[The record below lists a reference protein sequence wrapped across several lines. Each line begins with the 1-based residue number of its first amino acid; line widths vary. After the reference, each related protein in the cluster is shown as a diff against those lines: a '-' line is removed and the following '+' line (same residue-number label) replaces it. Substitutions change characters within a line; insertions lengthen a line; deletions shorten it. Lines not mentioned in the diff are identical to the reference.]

1 LTQSKEDR
9 RRARDSSLDLD
20 AESLHALA
28 EAFVQLGAK
37 YFDEITE
44 RRVFPDVTG
53 SDLQIRFDEPPPK
66 EGASLK
72 TLIDDC
78 RDVIAGSRHNGH
90 PRFFGYVASPSTPV
104 GAFADLLAST
114 INPSVT
120 SWRSSP
126 AATQIEQT
134 VVRWLGALIGY
145 DDNAHGLLTSG
156 GSMANLT
163 ALLIA
168 HRNRS
173 KSDVAETG
181 IQNSGPRMTI
191 YASDQVHFSIIKAA
205 DILGLGHESV
215 RLAPTDDRF
224 CVDVAAMRAAI
235 ERDRQQGLKPF
246 CVVGSAG
253 TAATGAIDSLIE
265 LGKIAREHD
274 LWFHI
279 DGAYG
284 APAAMIAD
292 QKPAFTGLELADSV
306 SLDPH
311 KWLYTPVDCGC
322 LLFRDAAAARKT
334 FTAEADYV
342 KVHELA
348 EIESFA
354 FWDYG
359 IELSR
364 RFRALKI
371 WLTLKYYGAQRI
383 AAAIAGDIAIANY
396 MAECVSRDSEFELL
410 APVQL
415 SICCFRYVP
424 ARLRAKL
431 ESAIPPT
438 GAQASRLHLRNSSNR
453 DGCAPVDDEGER
465 IESEIN
471 RLNEQIMYRVQR
483 GGQAYLSNAML
494 RGKFALRACII
505 NFRTTRADIDLT
517 LQTVRD
523 VARQIEIENGA

>member
-1 LTQSKEDR
+1 LTEAHKKES
-9 RRARDSSLDLD
+9 RARGSSLDLD
-20 AESLHALA
+20 AENLHALA
-28 EAFVQLGAK
+28 EAFVQFSTE
-37 YFDEITE
+37 YFGSVAN
-44 RRVFPDVTG
+44 RRVFPEVTG
-53 SDLQIRFDEPPPK
+53 SDLRIRFDEPPPQ
-66 EGASLK
+66 EPASLK
-72 TLIDDC
+72 ALMEDC
-78 RDVIAGSRHNGH
+78 RDVIEGSRHNGH
-90 PRFFGYVASPSTPV
+90 PRFFGYVASPSTPI

-114 INPSVT
+114 LNASVT

-126 AATQIEQT
+126 SATQIEQT
-134 VVRWLGALIGY
+134 AVRWLGALIGY
-145 DDNAHGLLTSG
+145 DDNASGVLTSG

-173 KSDVAETG
+173 AGVSENG

-205 DILGLGHESV
+205 GILGLGHEAV
-215 RLAPTDDRF
+215 RLVPTDDRF
-224 CVDVAAMRAAI
+224 CIDVVALGEAI
-235 ERDRQQGLKPF
+235 ARDRERGLKPF

-253 TAATGAIDSLIE
+253 TAATGAIDSLAEI
-265 LGKIAREHD
+265 GKIAREHD

-284 APAAMIAD
+284 APAAMIGERR
-292 QKPAFTGLELADSV
+292 PAFAGLELADSV

-322 LLFRDAAAARKT
+322 LLLRDASAARKT

-342 KVHELA
+342 KVHESA

-364 RFRALKI
+364 RFRALKV

-383 AAAIAGDIAIANY
+383 AEAIADDIAMANY
-396 MAECVSRDSEFELL
+396 MAQCVDGDSQLELL

-424 ARLRAKL
+424 AQRRAEL
-431 ESAIPPT
+431 DAAATEA
-438 GAQASRLHLRNSSNR
+438 
-453 DGCAPVDDEGER
+453 ER
-465 IESEIN
+465 ALVEQKIN

-505 NFRTTRADIDLT
+505 NFRTTQADIDLT

-523 VARQIEIENGA
+523 VARQIETENGD

>member
-1 LTQSKEDR
+1 LTETVKEEPV
-9 RRARDSSLDLD
+9 ARNSSLDIDD
-20 AESLHALA
+20 AELRALA
-28 EAFVQLGAK
+28 KAFAGLSTE
-37 YFDEITE
+37 YFAGVAE
-44 RRVFPDVTG
+44 RRVFTSATG
-53 SDLQIRFDEPPPK
+53 AELRNRFDEPPPHHQAPL
-66 EGASLK
+66 ESL
-72 TLIDDC
+72 INDC
-78 RDVIAGSRHNGH
+78 REIIDGSRHNGH

-104 GAFADLLAST
+104 GAFADLLASSL
-114 INPSVT
+114 NASVT

-145 DDNAHGLLTSG
+145 DEDARGLLTSG
-156 GSMANLT
+156 GSLANLT

-168 HRNRS
+168 HRS
-173 KSDVAETG
+173 QSPASISETG

-215 RLAPTDDRF
+215 RLIPTDDQFR
-224 CVDVAAMRAAI
+224 VETAALRSAM
-235 ERDRQQGLKPF
+235 ERDREQGSKPF

-253 TAATGAIDSLIE
+253 TAATGAIDSLSD
-265 LGKIAREHD
+265 LAAIARDYD
-274 LWFHI
+274 LWFHV

-284 APAAMIAD
+284 APAAMIAER
-292 QKPAFTGLELADSV
+292 KPMFAGMEMANSV

-322 LLFRDAAAARKT
+322 LLFRDAGVARQAFMT
-334 FTAEADYV
+334 EADYV
-342 KVHELA
+342 KVLEFANL
-348 EIESFA
+348 ESFA

-364 RFRALKI
+364 RFRALKV
-371 WLTLKYYGAQRI
+371 WLTLKYYGATRL
-383 AAAIAGDIAIANY
+383 AAAISDDIELANY
-396 MAECVSRDSEFELL
+396 MAQSVRQDVEFELL

-424 ARLRAKL
+424 SRLRGKL
-431 ESAIPPT
+431 ET
-438 GAQASRLHLRNSSNR
+438 TSS
-453 DGCAPVDDEGER
+453 DDR
-465 IESEIN
+465 QQVESEIN
-471 RLNEQIMYRVQR
+471 RLNEQIMYRIQR

-505 NFRTTRADIDLT
+505 NFRTTRRDIDLT
-517 LQTVRD
+517 LETVRE
-523 VARQIEIENGA
+523 VARQIESEHAG

>member
-1 LTQSKEDR
+1 MSKDDR
-9 RRARDSSLDLD
+9 PRARDSSLDLD

-28 EAFVQLGAK
+28 EAFVQIGTQ
-37 YFDEITE
+37 YFSDVTD
-44 RRVFPDVTG
+44 RRVFPVLTG
-53 SDLQIRFDEPPPK
+53 SDLQARFDEPPPQ
-66 EGASLK
+66 EATALQ
-72 TLIDDC
+72 TLVDDC
-78 RDVIAGSRHNGH
+78 RDVIEGSRHNGH

-114 INPSVT
+114 LNPSVT

-126 AATQIEQT
+126 SATQIEQT
-134 VVRWLGALIGY
+134 VVRWLGSLIGY
-145 DDNAHGLLTSG
+145 DDHAHGLLTSG
-156 GSMANLT
+156 GSLANLT

-173 KSDVAETG
+173 AGPISETG
-181 IQNSGPRMTI
+181 IHDSGPRMTV

-205 DILGLGHESV
+205 DILGLGHQSV
-215 RLAPTDDRF
+215 RLIPSDARF
-224 CVDVAAMRAAI
+224 CVEIAVLREAI
-235 ERDRQQGLKPF
+235 ERDQRQGLKPF

-265 LGKIAREHD
+265 IGKIAREYD
-274 LWFHI
+274 LWFHV

-284 APAAMIAD
+284 APAAMIGE
-292 QKPAFTGLELADSV
+292 QKPAFAGLELADSV

-322 LLFRDAAAARKT
+322 LLFRDPGPVRKA

-364 RFRALKI
+364 RFRALKV
-371 WLTLKYYGAQRI
+371 WLMLKYYGAQRI
-383 AAAIAGDIAIANY
+383 ASAIADDIAMANY
-396 MAECVSRDSEFELL
+396 MAESVRRDSRLELL
-410 APVQL
+410 APIQL

-424 ARLRAKL
+424 AELRTQLEASISDAEREQVEAK
-431 ESAIPPT
+431 
-438 GAQASRLHLRNSSNR
+438 
-453 DGCAPVDDEGER
+453 
-465 IESEIN
+465 IN
-471 RLNEQIMYRVQR
+471 RVNEQIMYRVQR

-494 RGKFALRACII
+494 RGQFALRACII
-505 NFRTTRADIDLT
+505 NFRTTREDIELT
-517 LQTVRD
+517 LQAVRD
-523 VARQIEIENGA
+523 VAQQVEIENAG

>member
-1 LTQSKEDR
+1 MIDMLALSKHSFESESIGLTAPKDDR
-9 RRARDSSLDLD
+9 LRARDSSLDLD
-20 AESLHALA
+20 SESLNALA
-28 EAFVQLGAK
+28 EAFVKIGTQ
-37 YFDEITE
+37 YFSDVTN
-44 RRVFPDVTG
+44 RRVFPSLTG

-66 EGASLK
+66 EAT
-72 TLIDDC
+72 TLQALIEDC
-78 RDVIAGSRHNGH
+78 QDVIEGSRHNGH

-114 INPSVT
+114 LNPSVT

-126 AATQIEQT
+126 SATQIEQT
-134 VVRWLGALIGY
+134 VVRWLGSLIGY

-156 GSMANLT
+156 GSLANLT

-173 KSDVAETG
+173 TSPVSETG
-181 IQNSGPRMTI
+181 IQDSGPQMTV

-205 DILGLGHESV
+205 DILGLGHQSV
-215 RLAPTDDRF
+215 RLIPTDDRF
-224 CVDVAAMRAAI
+224 CVDIAALREAI

-265 LGKIAREHD
+265 IGDLAREHD
-274 LWFHI
+274 LWFHV

-284 APAAMIAD
+284 APAAMIGERNPEFA
-292 QKPAFTGLELADSV
+292 GLELADSV

-322 LLFRDAAAARKT
+322 LLFRDASTARKA

-364 RFRALKI
+364 RFRALKV

-383 AAAIAGDIAIANY
+383 AAAIADDIAMANY
-396 MAECVSRDSEFELL
+396 MAESVLECPQLELL

-424 ARLRAKL
+424 LQLRTQL
-431 ESAIPPT
+431 EASA
-438 GAQASRLHLRNSSNR
+438 S
-453 DGCAPVDDEGER
+453 DVER
-465 IESEIN
+465 ERVEAEIN
-471 RLNEQIMYRVQR
+471 RVNEQIMYRVQR

-494 RGKFALRACII
+494 RGKFALRACVI

-523 VARQIEIENGA
+523 VAQQVELENGA

>member
-1 LTQSKEDR
+1 
-9 RRARDSSLDLD
+9 
-20 AESLHALA
+20 
-28 EAFVQLGAK
+28 
-37 YFDEITE
+37 
-44 RRVFPDVTG
+44 
-53 SDLQIRFDEPPPK
+53 
-66 EGASLK
+66 
-72 TLIDDC
+72 
-78 RDVIAGSRHNGH
+78 
-90 PRFFGYVASPSTPV
+90 
-104 GAFADLLAST
+104 
-114 INPSVT
+114 
-120 SWRSSP
+120 
-126 AATQIEQT
+126 
-134 VVRWLGALIGY
+134 
-145 DDNAHGLLTSG
+145 
-156 GSMANLT
+156 MANLT

-173 KSDVAETG
+173 NSDVAETG

-205 DILGLGHESV
+205 DILGLGHQSV
-215 RLAPTDDRF
+215 RLLPTDDRF
-224 CVDVAAMRAAI
+224 CVDVTATRAAI

-253 TAATGAIDSLIE
+253 TAATGAIDSLSE
-265 LGKIAREHD
+265 LGKIAREYD
-274 LWFHI
+274 LWFHV

-292 QKPAFTGLELADSV
+292 QKPVFAGLELADSV

-322 LLFRDAAAARKT
+322 LLFRDAGAARKT

-364 RFRALKI
+364 RFRALKV

-383 AAAIAGDIAIANY
+383 AGAIAGDIAMANY
-396 MAECVSRDSEFELL
+396 MAECVAADSQLELL

-415 SICCFRYVP
+415 SICCFRQVP
-424 ARLRAKL
+424 ARLRREIEAAATDAERAAVEAK
-431 ESAIPPT
+431 
-438 GAQASRLHLRNSSNR
+438 
-453 DGCAPVDDEGER
+453 
-465 IESEIN
+465 IN
-471 RLNEQIMYRVQR
+471 RVNEQIMYRVQR